1 MCIWL
6 HGVAA
11 KLLGGLVNPVYEG
24 LEPGVDARLA
34 VLRAGLPPGDDAHL
48 GGALVPVHPQRP
60 ARVTLA
66 LELQTKVIRRHPK
79 ISQSLR
85 RPRRSIGAPNSCLHN
100 VGSMSI

>member
-34 VLRAGLPPGDDAHL
+34 VLRAGLPPGDDPHL

-66 LELQTKVIRRHPK
+66 LELQTKVIRRFAK
-79 ISQSLR
+79 ISQSQSALLG
-85 RPRRSIGAPNSCLHN
+85 PSPG
-100 VGSMSI
+100 

>member
-6 HGVAA
+6 HGEAA

-34 VLRAGLPPGDDAHL
+34 VLRAGLPPGDDPHL

-66 LELQTKVIRRHPK
+66 LELQTKVIRRYPK
-79 ISQSLR
+79 ISQSRR
-85 RPRRSIGAPNSCLHN
+85 RPLLGPFP
-100 VGSMSI
+100 G